1 MADKETYIEKVK
13 QRIAQLDDTIDEL
26 RAKASAKTAE
36 FKAEHQE
43 DLDALKLRR
52 DQMNARLQQLIDAG
66 EDRWNRLRGEMESM
80 WDDVRTHVKGR
91 RSSEDE

>member
-1 MADKETYIEKVK
+1 MAEKDNYVEKAK
-13 QRIAQLDDTIDEL
+13 QRIARLDATIDEL

-43 DLDALKLRR
+43 ELDALKVRR

-66 EDRWNRLRGEMESM
+66 EDRWNRLRSEMESM